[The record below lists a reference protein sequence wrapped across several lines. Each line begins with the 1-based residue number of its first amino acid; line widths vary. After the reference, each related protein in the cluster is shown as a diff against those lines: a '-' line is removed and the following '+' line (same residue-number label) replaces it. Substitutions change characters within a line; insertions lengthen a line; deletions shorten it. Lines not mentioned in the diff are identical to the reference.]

1 MPKITSTEG
10 KEFAE
15 IGNLVRN
22 LRLRRGLS
30 QSDLAHSA
38 GINNSYLSR
47 IENGERRPSPKI
59 LRRFS
64 EILHYPYDD
73 LVVKSGIL
81 SEDFVRQTPGRQ
93 PAGEYLNGTTNGNGA
108 GSEDTTAV
116 LRQLISSMQASG
128 GVSAAGLAKRGIP
141 VLDSVTAG
149 LLKDANVV
157 EAHSDV
163 PKLVLSEDELAFDQR
178 AFALVIQGDSMV
190 EAGILDGDIVV
201 VSPNTQITPG
211 DIAVVLVNKTSTTCK
226 KVYVEPG
233 RVILQP
239 ANSHYR
245 PQVLAYPEEVEIL
258 GKVILVRRKLL

>member
-30 QSDLAHSA
+30 QSDLAHAA

-93 PAGEYLNGTTNGNGA
+93 PAGDLPAVSGNGSSH
-108 GSEDTTAV
+108 GEDPNTV
-116 LRQLISSMQASG
+116 LRQLISSIQSG
-128 GVSAAGLAKRGIP
+128 SGVSAAGLAKRGIP

-149 LLKDANVV
+149 LLKEANVV

-178 AFALVIQGDSMV
+178 AFALVVQGDSMV

-201 VSPNTQITPG
+201 VSPNTQISPG
-211 DIAVVLVNKTSTTCK
+211 DIAVVLVNGSSTTCK

-239 ANSHYR
+239 ANSNYR
-245 PQVLAYPEEVEIL
+245 PQVLSYPEEVEIL

>member
-1 MPKITSTEG
+1 MPKITSNEG

-30 QSDLAHSA
+30 QSDLAHAA

-93 PAGEYLNGTTNGNGA
+93 GLQDGTPASSNGTGQA
-108 GSEDTTAV
+108 EDTSSV
-116 LRQLISSMQASG
+116 LRQLISSIQTGSG
-128 GVSAAGLAKRGIP
+128 ITSAALAKRGIP

-149 LLKDANVV
+149 LLKEANVV

-163 PKLVLSEDELAFDQR
+163 PKLVLSEDELGFDQR
-178 AFALVIQGDSMV
+178 AFALVVQGDSMV

-201 VSPNTQITPG
+201 VSPNTQVNSG
-211 DIAVVLVNKTSTTCK
+211 DIAVVLVNGSSTTCK
-226 KVYVEPG
+226 KVYVESG

-245 PQVLAYPEEVEIL
+245 PQVLSYPEEVEIL